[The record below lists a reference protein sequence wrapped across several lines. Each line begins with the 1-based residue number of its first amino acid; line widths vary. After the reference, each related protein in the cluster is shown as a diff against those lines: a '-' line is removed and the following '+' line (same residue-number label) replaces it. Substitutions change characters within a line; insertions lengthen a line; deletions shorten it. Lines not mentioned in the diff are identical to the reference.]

1 MKSDLKLEK
10 VFLVGDFKRLTTRK
24 KPIQKIVAA
33 GYTDLSEQ
41 VSEKTGKY
49 TYAYT
54 VKDESGNTNGGSARS
69 TTSSPTRLRCGP

>member
-10 VFLVGDFKRLTTRK
+10 VFLVGDFNAYYAE

-69 TTSSPTRLRCGP
+69 TTSSPTRPRCGP